1 MIRKTHPTHAA
12 LLLLLLA
19 ASIALPLFAQQNT
32 TRKPTDAAQS
42 HWAQWRGPFFNGMA
56 ATGAPTQW
64 SDTQNIKWKAA
75 IPGRGHS
82 TPVIWGDK
90 IFLTTAI
97 AADPQALNAAAPPPR
112 RPDGSPP
119 GDRPAGDRPAGGPPP
134 GGRPGGGGGR
144 QGGGGGPGGGVGAGI
159 EHKFVVLAL
168 DRKTGKTLWQHSP
181 KTATPHEGYHRQ
193 YGSFASNSPVTDG
206 KNVWAFFGS
215 RGLYCYDLNGKLI
228 WEKDFGVQMKMRLQF
243 GEGGAPA
250 LHGNTLVLLFDSEGG
265 SSFLVALDKAT
276 GKELWRTPREEGSN
290 WTSPL
295 IYTHAGR
302 AQIVV
307 SATKKV
313 RNYDLTTG
321 KLIWECAGLGVNV
334 IPQPIYHDGVVYV
347 MSGYVNP
354 KLLAIRLGKEGD
366 LTGTEEILWNQ
377 TRGLSYTASP
387 VLHDGKLYTL
397 TDNGMISAFNA
408 KTGEPFYHQQRLP
421 KPYNFKASPVGAN
434 GKLYL
439 ASEDGDVIV
448 LKLGEKYEVLAT
460 NTLADQVFISSP
472 IIVDGELFLRS
483 QNQLFCISER
493 KPK

>member
-1 MIRKTHPTHAA
+1 MIRKRHPAFAA
-12 LLLLLLA
+12 LL
-19 ASIALPLFAQQNT
+19 ALSALVAIPLFAQQN
-32 TRKPTDAAQS
+32 KPRQTVPADNAQA

-56 ATGAPTQW
+56 ATDAPTQW
-64 SDTQNIKWKAA
+64 SDKQNIKWKAA

-97 AADPQALNAAAPPPR
+97 PTNAATPTTTPPN
-112 RPDGSPP
+112 P
-119 GDRPAGDRPAGGPPP
+119 GPSGPPP
-134 GGRPGGGGGR
+134 GGGRPGGGG
-144 QGGGGGPGGGVGAGI
+144 VGAGV
-159 EHKFVVLAL
+159 EHKLIVMAL
-168 DRKTGKTLWQHSP
+168 DRKTGKVLWQQSP
-181 KTATPHEGYHRQ
+181 KTATPHEGYHAM

-250 LHGNTLVLLFDSEGG
+250 LDGNTLVLLFDHDGKDAGG
-265 SSFLVALDKAT
+265 SFLVALDKTT
-276 GKELWRTPREEGSN
+276 GKELWRTAREEGSD

-295 IYTHAGR
+295 IFEHAGR
-302 AQIVV
+302 KQVAV
-307 SATKKV
+307 SATRKV
-313 RNYDLTTG
+313 RSYDLANG
-321 KLIWECAGLGVNV
+321 KLIWECGGLGINV

-354 KLLAIRLGKEGD
+354 KLLAIRLGKDGD
-366 LTGTEEILWNQ
+366 LTGTEEVLWNQ

-387 VLHDGKLYTL
+387 VLHEGKLYTL
-397 TDNGMISAFNA
+397 TDNGMFSAFNA
-408 KTGEPFYHQQRLP
+408 KTGEPYYHQQRLP

-483 QNQLFCISER
+483 QNQLFCISET